1 MKTVPRYDVNQFG
14 HSVKMVMASAYDEQA
29 EELRRLKTQVTD
41 LQLKIS
47 DLHLEA
53 HADTVLLQ
61 RVIAENSALRSDIDV
76 IGNVLDSSINHAAR
90 YLDAHKAFRRRI
102 LELAEEYD
110 DREDPSIA
118 LGNLRDVLVAEVKHN
133 RP

>member
-1 MKTVPRYDVNQFG
+1 MNTVPRYDVHQFG
-14 HSVKMVMASAYDEQA
+14 HPVEMVMASAYDEQA
-29 EELRRLKTQVTD
+29 VEIRRLKSQLTEI
-41 LQLKIS
+41 QLKIS

-61 RVIAENSALRSDIDV
+61 RVIAENSALRSDID
-76 IGNVLDSSINHAAR
+76 ILGNVLDSAINHAAR
-90 YLDAHKAFRRRI
+90 YLDAHKAFRQRI

-118 LGNLRDVLVAEVKHN
+118 LGNLRDAMVAEVKHN

>member
-1 MKTVPRYDVNQFG
+1 MNSVPRYDVHQFG
-14 HSVKMVMASAYDEQA
+14 HPVEMVMASAYDAQA
-29 EELRRLKTQVTD
+29 EELNQLKTQVTR
-41 LQLKIS
+41 LQLRIS

-90 YLDAHKAFRRRI
+90 YLDAHKAFRQRV
-102 LELAEEYD
+102 LALAEEYD

-118 LGNLRDVLVAEVKHN
+118 LGNLRDALAATVKHD

>member
-1 MKTVPRYDVNQFG
+1 MNNVPRYDVHEFG

-29 EELRRLKTQVTD
+29 VEIRRLKSQITE

-47 DLHLEA
+47 DQIIETC
-53 HADTVLLQ
+53 ADTVLLQ

-76 IGNVLDSSINHAAR
+76 IGNVLDSAINHAAR
-90 YLDAHKAFRRRI
+90 YLDAHKAFRQRI
-102 LELAEEYD
+102 LALAEEYD

-118 LGNLRDVLVAEVKHN
+118 LGNLRDALAAEVKHN

>member
-1 MKTVPRYDVNQFG
+1 MNSVPRYDVHQFG
-14 HSVKMVMASAYDEQA
+14 HPVEMVMASAYDEQA
-29 EELRRLKTQVTD
+29 VEIRRLKSQITE

-47 DLHLEA
+47 DQTIETC
-53 HADTVLLQ
+53 ADTILLQ

-76 IGNVLDSSINHAAR
+76 IGNVLDSAINHAAR
-90 YLDAHKAFRRRI
+90 YLDAHKAFRQRI
-102 LELAEEYD
+102 LALAEEYD

-118 LGNLRDVLVAEVKHN
+118 LGNLRDALVAEVEHN